1 MGILELCK
9 AGFMNARNRGAHVA
23 PPQYGHEHL
32 EEQNEEDE
40 KALHADVLKLKSLS
54 IDIGAEIRD
63 QNKQWN
69 EIDDQFEGT
78 FGQLLKNTLK
88 LSQNYKQKTIEEIM
102 AQQGAALQNYNN
114 ELVKCLE
121 GLCQRRQRLTKEI
134 EQDTVLLKQVEQEVA
149 KLTAKM
155 NALQTSLNKKIETKG
170 EYDRT
175 IREGEANY
183 MKILETSQALLSM
196 VKKDSNHLQQAEQE
210 VMKTT
215 PSTTPRT

>member
-1 MGILELCK
+1 VVANQVILC
-9 AGFMNARNRGAHVA
+9 H
-23 PPQYGHEHL
+23 
-32 EEQNEEDE
+32 
-40 KALHADVLKLKSLS
+40 S
-54 IDIGAEIRD
+54 
-63 QNKQWN
+63 
-69 EIDDQFEGT
+69 
-78 FGQLLKNTLK
+78 KNTLK
-88 LSQNYKQKTIEEIM
+88 PSQNYKQKTIEEIM

-121 GLCQRRQRLTKEI
+121 DLCQRRQRLTKEI

-210 VMKTT
+210 VMKST

>member
-1 MGILELCK
+1 VVAYLVILC
-9 AGFMNARNRGAHVA
+9 H
-23 PPQYGHEHL
+23 
-32 EEQNEEDE
+32 
-40 KALHADVLKLKSLS
+40 S
-54 IDIGAEIRD
+54 
-63 QNKQWN
+63 
-69 EIDDQFEGT
+69 
-78 FGQLLKNTLK
+78 KNPFK
-88 LSQNYKQKTIEEIM
+88 PSQNYKQKTIEDIM

-121 GLCQRRQRLTKEI
+121 DLCQRRQRLTKEI

-210 VMKTT
+210 VMKST

>member
-1 MGILELCK
+1 VVANQVILCHSK
-9 AGFMNARNRGAHVA
+9 I
-23 PPQYGHEHL
+23 P
-32 EEQNEEDE
+32 
-40 KALHADVLKLKSLS
+40 LKP
-54 IDIGAEIRD
+54 
-63 QNKQWN
+63 
-69 EIDDQFEGT
+69 
-78 FGQLLKNTLK
+78 
-88 LSQNYKQKTIEEIM
+88 SQNYKQKTIEEIM

-121 GLCQRRQRLTKEI
+121 DLCQRRQRLTKEI

-210 VMKTT
+210 VMKST

>member
-1 MGILELCK
+1 
-9 AGFMNARNRGAHVA
+9 
-23 PPQYGHEHL
+23 
-32 EEQNEEDE
+32 
-40 KALHADVLKLKSLS
+40 
-54 IDIGAEIRD
+54 
-63 QNKQWN
+63 
-69 EIDDQFEGT
+69 
-78 FGQLLKNTLK
+78 
-88 LSQNYKQKTIEEIM
+88 M

-121 GLCQRRQRLTKEI
+121 DLCQRRQRL
-134 EQDTVLLKQVEQEVA
+134 QQEVA
-149 KLTAKM
+149 KLNAKM
-155 NALQTSLNKKIETKG
+155 NALESSLNKKIETKG

-215 PSTTPRT
+215 PSTNNNS

>member
-1 MGILELCK
+1 VVADQVILCHSK
-9 AGFMNARNRGAHVA
+9 N
-23 PPQYGHEHL
+23 P
-32 EEQNEEDE
+32 
-40 KALHADVLKLKSLS
+40 LKP
-54 IDIGAEIRD
+54 
-63 QNKQWN
+63 
-69 EIDDQFEGT
+69 
-78 FGQLLKNTLK
+78 
-88 LSQNYKQKTIEEIM
+88 SQNYKQKTIEEIM

-121 GLCQRRQRLTKEI
+121 DLCQRRQRLTKEI

-196 VKKDSNHLQQAEQE
+196 VKKDSTHLQQAEQE
-210 VMKTT
+210 VMKST

>member
-1 MGILELCK
+1 MIC
-9 AGFMNARNRGAHVA
+9 HI
-23 PPQYGHEHL
+23 
-32 EEQNEEDE
+32 
-40 KALHADVLKLKSLS
+40 SLS
-54 IDIGAEIRD
+54 TS
-63 QNKQWN
+63 QKQPR
-69 EIDDQFEGT
+69 T
-78 FGQLLKNTLK
+78 
-88 LSQNYKQKTIEEIM
+88 KQVEM

-121 GLCQRRQRLTKEI
+121 DLCQRRQRLQKEI
-134 EQDTVLLKQVEQEVA
+134 DQETVQLKQVEQEEARLNA
-149 KLTAKM
+149 KK
-155 NALQTSLNKKIETKG
+155 NALQAGLNKKIETKG

-215 PSTTPRT
+215 PSTNNNS

>member
-1 MGILELCK
+1 VVADQVILGLSK
-9 AGFMNARNRGAHVA
+9 N
-23 PPQYGHEHL
+23 P
-32 EEQNEEDE
+32 
-40 KALHADVLKLKSLS
+40 LKP
-54 IDIGAEIRD
+54 
-63 QNKQWN
+63 
-69 EIDDQFEGT
+69 
-78 FGQLLKNTLK
+78 
-88 LSQNYKQKTIEEIM
+88 SQNYKQKTIEEIM

-121 GLCQRRQRLTKEI
+121 DLCQRRQRLTKEI

-210 VMKTT
+210 VMKST